1 MLKVDFRPVARF
13 FFWSLSKRWS
23 GMMSPSLQGVVLQRK
38 KDGMVLPYG
47 RGIITVKQLVWV
59 PMGMIYFAIF

>member
-1 MLKVDFRPVARF
+1 
-13 FFWSLSKRWS
+13 
-23 GMMSPSLQGVVLQRK
+23 MMSPSLQGVVLQRK